1 MHRRAALV
9 VSLLVAT
16 PLALTGCT
24 AAPQPQPVRTSA
36 TAPAPT
42 VSSSPTATPLAIPGK
57 GKAELLRAT
66 VTGSSVREE
75 AADSKGARSLVIR
88 VACSGAAGATMHWSL
103 EDGAGKPFGTAST
116 EPCEG
121 DESDVGFESDRA
133 LPSTIEVQLS
143 PDRVQVGYV
152 IVERS

>member
-16 PLALTGCT
+16 PVALAGCT

-36 TAPAPT
+36 TAAPT
-42 VSSSPTATPLAIPGK
+42 ASSSPAATPLTIPRK

-66 VTGSSVREE
+66 VTASSVREE
-75 AADSKGARSLVIR
+75 AADSKGARSLLIR
-88 VACSGAAGATMHWSL
+88 VACSGAAGATMHWAL
-103 EDGAGKPFGTAST
+103 EDGAGKRFGTSST

-133 LPSTIEVQLS
+133 LPSTIE
-143 PDRVQVGYV
+143 
-152 IVERS
+152 